1 MCVPA
6 KSCPTLSTSWTVAH
20 QAPVHGIFQARI
32 LEWVVISFSRGSSHP
47 GVKLGSLASS
57 SLVGRFFTTEPPG
70 MPVVTGGERERGTGN
85 IGVGGKDYYGV
96 TRNPVCEAFEKL

>member
-1 MCVPA
+1 MSRHVQLFA
-6 KSCPTLSTSWTVAH
+6 TSWTVAH

-70 MPVVTGGERERGTGN
+70 MPVVTGGERERGAVQGQSNQKVRGTN
-85 IGVGGKDYYGV
+85 YQVK
-96 TRNPVCEAFEKL
+96 K